1 MTIRSV
7 KIDSV
12 RPLVRYVDDGQAVID
27 AHISTLPVLPRQQ
40 GHRTADQP
48 KVYVM
53 AEVDGQDGFHDEGC
67 GRLFLKPTDGRLEGG
82 FRFGIEM
89 PDRWWPAGMGG
100 QPLYT
105 LSIKI
110 IVGDDVTDEQTVKL
124 GLASIRRGK
133 MFGDDLPPSLLVN
146 GRICEV
152 VEIVAVDK
160 ADEGQL
166 LPATG
171 ETLLLVRDHYG
182 GDLLYQAADM
192 AGVLAVQAVPID
204 PKGDPARQVREQV
217 GRLTSHPSLAG
228 YYVGHLGALSQKVGD
243 CLRALDPTRLVF
255 EHSSLFAEA

>member
-1 MTIRSV
+1 MNSRLV

-27 AHISTLPVLPRQQ
+27 AHIATLPVLPR
-40 GHRTADQP
+40 GKAHRTADQP
-48 KVYVM
+48 QVYVM
-53 AEVDGQDGFHDEGC
+53 AEVEGEDGFHDEGC
-67 GRLFLKPTDGRLEGG
+67 GRLHLKPAEGRLEGG

-89 PDRWWPAGMGG
+89 PHRWWPAGMGD
-100 QPLYT
+100 QPLYN

-110 IVGDDVTDEQTVKL
+110 IVGDEVTDEKTVRL
-124 GLASIRRGK
+124 GLASIRQGK
-133 MFGDDLPPSLLVN
+133 VLGEDLPPSLLVN

-152 VEIVAVDK
+152 VDVVAVDK

-182 GDLLYQAADM
+182 GDLLYSAADM
-192 AGVLAVQAVPID
+192 AGVLAIQAVPID
-204 PKGDPARQVREQV
+204 PKGDPAKQVREQV
-217 GRLTSHPSLAG
+217 NRLTAHPSLAG
-228 YYVGHLGALSQKVGD
+228 YYVGHLGALSQKVAE

-255 EHSSLFAEA
+255 EKSPIFAEA

>member
-1 MTIRSV
+1 MVNPV
-7 KIDSV
+7 KIDSI
-12 RPLVRYVDDGQAVID
+12 RPLVRYVDDGQAVVD
-27 AHISTLPVLPRQQ
+27 AHIATLPALPRQH

-53 AEVDGQDGFHDEGC
+53 AEVDSDDGFHDEGC
-67 GRLFLKPTDGRLEGG
+67 GRLYLKPTDGRLEGG

-89 PDRWWPAGMGG
+89 PHRWWPVGMGE

-110 IVGDDVTDEQTVKL
+110 IVGDEVTDEKTVRL

-133 MFGDDLPPSLLVN
+133 VLGDDLPASLLVN

-152 VEIVAVDK
+152 LEVVTVDK
-160 ADEGQL
+160 IDENNL

-171 ETLLLVRDHYG
+171 ESLLLVRDHYG
-182 GDLLYQAADM
+182 GELLYQAADM

-228 YYVGHLGALSQKVGD
+228 YYVGHLGELKDKVAQ
-243 CLRALDPTRLVF
+243 CLRVLDPTRLVF
-255 EHSSLFAEA
+255 DHFPLMAEA